1 MFPFLIKGVE
11 LKDGL
16 VRQDVIY
23 GDRHEKG
30 GRHFC
35 RRLKMSR
42 YKSAAA
48 AEPLEFLFLFL
59 SFSGTQQ

>member
-1 MFPFLIKGVE
+1 MFSFLIKGVE

-30 GRHFC
+30 AV
-35 RRLKMSR
+35 LL
-42 YKSAAA
+42 SAFENAHI
-48 AEPLEFLFLFL
+48 
-59 SFSGTQQ
+59 